1 VKFVFSRRQE
11 DTLHQK
17 VGRALDRSSPATKVF
32 RNQVFFENDPSSAA
46 SLRSATRKEVKDGWL
61 WGFVDQEDPEITNT
75 NHARPSS
82 GDTRVGRMGPVLE
95 LTILTAWR
103 LEAGARYWSSPSLPP
118 SSLFSSQVFS
128 EYDPSSATS
137 LLSSAAISA

>member
-1 VKFVFSRRQE
+1 VELLVKFVFSRRQE

-32 RNQVFFENDPSSAA
+32 RSQVFFENDPSSAA

-103 LEAGARYWSSPSLPP
+103 LPGGWGPVLELTQPP
-118 SSLFSSQVFS
+118 PVFCLQQ
-128 EYDPSSATS
+128 PG
-137 LLSSAAISA
+137 LQ